1 MTKLLSMTAAICIA
15 VFVLFSVHPVLAGD
29 AEWRSCVGAVV
40 SHAAKRKDP
49 NYEHVAREAREA
61 GNPTNP
67 TEYWRLARDG
77 SRRYKTAFIALNKEA
92 VTKCWVSLMRK
103 HNTTEMKGGD

>member
-15 VFVLFSVHPVLAGD
+15 VFVLFSVHPALAGD

-49 NYEHVAREAREA
+49 NYEHVARGR
-61 GNPTNP
+61 GRRGILPTRQSIGVSQEMAAAD
-67 TEYWRLARDG
+67 TRQRSSRL
-77 SRRYKTAFIALNKEA
+77 
-92 VTKCWVSLMRK
+92 TKK
-103 HNTTEMKGGD
+103 Q